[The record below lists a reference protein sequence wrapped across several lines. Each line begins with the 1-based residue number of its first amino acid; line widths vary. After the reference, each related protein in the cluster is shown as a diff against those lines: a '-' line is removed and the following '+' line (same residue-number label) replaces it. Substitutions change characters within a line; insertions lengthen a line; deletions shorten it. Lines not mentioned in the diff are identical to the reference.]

1 MNCEYCNTFF
11 KTKSS
16 LNNHKIKAKYCLILQ
31 GKIESKQH
39 DFKCY
44 KCDKTLCSK
53 RNLEIHTR
61 KCNGKKIEDVFEC
74 KYCNKILSS
83 KQNLVIHE
91 NKCRI
96 VVKENNY
103 ISKTKNQEIE
113 SLKKEKDTEIESLKK
128 EKDTEIEKLIIK
140 LNLKTE
146 FLEKQE
152 RINKELQ
159 DKLERLATTA
169 INRPTT
175 TNTTTNNTLN
185 ISSFIDFNDIDKV
198 KNAIENKLDIKDV
211 IDGQKGLARFVKNN
225 LLTDENGNLNY
236 KCSDSS
242 RCMFK
247 YKDSSGE
254 IKKDIEAKKLT
265 DYILN
270 GGIRSRSADI
280 GNEWC
285 KDEDGD
291 INMTKFDIMLEQQQS
306 IMKLRDDNTSFKKE
320 LASIT
325 S

>member
-1 MNCEYCNTFF
+1 MNLECQYCKKVF
-11 KTKSS
+11 KNVSS
-16 LNNHKIKAKYCLILQ
+16 LNFHQKNTKYCLEIQ
-31 GKIESKQH
+31 GKNNIEFKCIFCDKIFATKQH
-39 DFKCY
+39 
-44 KCDKTLCSK
+44 L
-53 RNLEIHTR
+53 NNHLNI
-61 KCNGKKIEDVFEC
+61 C
-74 KYCNKILSS
+74 K
-83 KQNLVIHE
+83 E
-91 NKCRI
+91 
-96 VVKENNY
+96 KE
-103 ISKTKNQEIE
+103 KEQ
-113 SLKKEKDTEIESLKK
+113 LRKEKDKEIEQLRK
-128 EKDTEIEKLIIK
+128 EKVKEIEQLRKEKVKEIEQLRKEKIKEIEQFKKLEENYKDQI
-140 LNLKTE
+140 
-146 FLEKQE
+146 
-152 RINKELQ
+152 RELQ
-159 DKLERLATTA
+159 DKLERLANKA
-169 INRPTT
+169 IERPTT
-175 TNTTTNNTLN
+175 VVTTNNNLN
-185 ISSFIDFNDIDKV
+185 ITTCLDFNDIDKV